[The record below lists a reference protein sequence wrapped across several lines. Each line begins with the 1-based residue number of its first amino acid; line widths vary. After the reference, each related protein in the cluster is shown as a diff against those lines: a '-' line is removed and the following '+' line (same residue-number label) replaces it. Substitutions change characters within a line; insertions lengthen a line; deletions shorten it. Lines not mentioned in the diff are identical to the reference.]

1 MNSLTPISE
10 IILSSGLSMFTKVSG
25 VMAVLVSAIFIMR
38 IVALQVRLAGAAEY
52 GMLVK
57 DVIYYF
63 AMLSLF
69 PFLVKLIYGVSE
81 GLATK
86 IYYIPLMEA
95 DSKLQ
100 EFLTLLFYKDTFA
113 KVTGHLGTYF
123 FIYLA
128 QGLYSMFT
136 GLLLSIAPVFIFMAT
151 VLGFEKGLGFYFNSI
166 ISISLWPVLWNLLGL
181 LGNELFKS
189 IENSTISVVVY
200 WVLIHVLQL
209 VSPIFCIAFIN
220 NLSPS
225 GAAAKVV
232 TTGVKL
238 SGRVSSPTFVKQ
250 MKRIRGKL

>member
-10 IILSSGLSMFTKVSG
+10 IVLNSGLAMFTKVSG
-25 VMAVLVSAIFIMR
+25 VMAILVSAIFIMR
-38 IVALQVRLAGAAEY
+38 IVALQARLAGPSEY
-52 GMLVK
+52 GSLLK

-86 IYYIPLMEA
+86 IYYIPLVEA
-95 DSKLQ
+95 ESKLQ
-100 EFLTLLFYKDTFA
+100 EFLTLLFYNDTLA
-113 KVTGHLGTYF
+113 KVSGHLGTYF
-123 FIYLA
+123 IIYFA
-128 QGLYSMFT
+128 QGLYSIFT

-151 VLGFEKGLGFYFNSI
+151 ILGFEKGLGFYFNSI

-189 IENSTISVVVY
+189 IETSTISVVVY

-220 NLSPS
+220 NLSAS

-232 TTGVKL
+232 ATGVKL
-238 SGRVSSPTFVKQ
+238 GGRVSSPTLIKQVKG
-250 MKRIRGKL
+250 IRGKL